1 MRWLWADWGGRD
13 RAQQTQ
19 GTAQVERGAPSG
31 RLKTGKLGR
40 ARGRTQTRPRVALAA
55 QAAASAT
62 GPLGRAP
69 GAAGQAS
76 LGSAYADTSEMTFF
90 APAVAPA
97 STVAAMYWEA
107 GRNTWERWEP
117 RADTQ
122 RDWPGAGYG
131 VAGDAAHNDL
141 RADGRAAMTRPRS
154 AATSTVQATPP
165 AATERRGQAASDARD
180 MGGASDAAKASRR
193 ARHGLTTTLLRATA
207 QAAEALGRAP
217 EEVWAEALNVW
228 LANQE
233 AITAADGGQPTRAV
247 SGQARPIEV
256 RRQETWSEIDA
267 TLSALRA
274 S

>member
-19 GTAQVERGAPSG
+19 GVQQGAPSG

-40 ARGRTQTRPRVALAA
+40 SRGRTQTRPRVALAA

-62 GPLGRAP
+62 GPLGRAS
-69 GAAGQAS
+69 GAS
-76 LGSAYADTSEMTFF
+76 LGSAYADTSAATFF

-107 GRNTWERWEP
+107 GRNTSENWELH
-117 RADTQ
+117 ANAQ
-122 RDWPGAGYG
+122 RDWPSVGYG
-131 VAGDAAHNDL
+131 VAGDGAHNDL
-141 RADGRAAMTRPRS
+141 RDDARSAMTRQRS
-154 AATSTVQATPP
+154 AMAATQATAP
-165 AATERRGQAASDARD
+165 ATVERRRGQPTSEVGDAT
-180 MGGASDAAKASRR
+180 KASRR

-233 AITAADGGQPTRAV
+233 ALAEAVAMADDGQPTRGGA
-247 SGQARPIEV
+247 GHARPIEV

>member
-1 MRWLWADWGGRD
+1 
-13 RAQQTQ
+13 
-19 GTAQVERGAPSG
+19 
-31 RLKTGKLGR
+31 
-40 ARGRTQTRPRVALAA
+40 VALAA

-62 GPLGRAP
+62 GPLGR
-69 GAAGQAS
+69 GSGAS
-76 LGSAYADTSEMTFF
+76 LGSAYADTSAATFF

-107 GRNTWERWEP
+107 GRNTWEQWEP
-117 RADTQ
+117 RADA
-122 RDWPGAGYG
+122 RGDWPREWSDAGYG
-131 VAGDAAHNDL
+131 AGDADALGAHNKL
-141 RADGRAAMTRPRS
+141 RADARPALTHERAA
-154 AATSTVQATPP
+154 P
-165 AATERRGQAASDARD
+165 AGV
-180 MGGASDAAKASRR
+180 AKASRR

-207 QAAEALGRAP
+207 EAAEALGRAP

-233 AITAADGGQPTRAV
+233 ALAEAMSAADDMAPTRA
-247 SGQARPIEV
+247 SAGHTRPMEV

>member
-1 MRWLWADWGGRD
+1 MAWLWANWGGRD

-19 GTAQVERGAPSG
+19 GTQQVERGAPSG

-40 ARGRTQTRPRVALAA
+40 SRGRTQTRPRVALAA

-62 GPLGRAP
+62 GPLGRTLGAP
-69 GAAGQAS
+69 GQAS
-76 LGSAYADTSEMTFF
+76 LGSAYADTGAMTFF

-107 GRNTWERWEP
+107 GRNTWENTWEP
-117 RADTQ
+117 RADMQ
-122 RDWPGAGYG
+122 RNWPGAGYG
-131 VAGDAAHNDL
+131 VAGDGAHNDL
-141 RADGRAAMTRPRS
+141 RDDGRALMTGQRS
-154 AATSTVQATPP
+154 AMAATGQATAP
-165 AATERRGQAASDARD
+165 AAAERRAQSA
-180 MGGASDAAKASRR
+180 GGASDAAKASRR

-233 AITAADGGQPTRAV
+233 ALAEAVAASDDGQPMRGA
-247 SGQARPIEV
+247 GHARPIEV